1 MNDHYIAA
9 LRQHDETLPQRAADL
24 PANFVDELAKV
35 WTTLDDQARDI
46 AVSCLIRMRHTGAG
60 RFLLQLAIARGE
72 THSLR
77 AARALIT
84 HVGCPD
90 ASSLLTAARNAEDSS
105 VRDSLY
111 LAAGNQTTPVQ
122 LFAQQVATEKNPRAR
137 IAGRDALARLGHV
150 PALQEVFAAV
160 RGATADQALDIQD
173 SLLYIG
179 DKRLAKALISW
190 LHVLDDVTRLGSD
203 RTPDMARQCDFAVWI
218 AHRLNTGVAVPV
230 PRLDNYA
237 PAVCAAAKTV
247 LEGLED
253 IAE

>member
-9 LRQHDETLPQRAADL
+9 LQQHDETLPQRAADL
-24 PANFVDELAKV
+24 PANFVDDLAKV
-35 WTTLDDQARDI
+35 WLSLDEEARDI
-46 AVSCLIRMRHTGAG
+46 AVSCIVRMRHTGAG

-72 THSLR
+72 AQSVR

-90 ASSLLTAARNAEDSS
+90 AGSLLAAARNAEDPM
-105 VRDSLY
+105 VRAALY
-111 LAAGNQTTPVQ
+111 LAAGNQTAPAL
-122 LFAQQVATEKNPRAR
+122 LFAQQVAGESNPHAR
-137 IAGRDALARLGHV
+137 IAGRDALARLGHA
-150 PALQEVFAAV
+150 PALKEVFAAV
-160 RGATADQALDIQD
+160 RSATADQVPDIQD

-230 PRLDNYA
+230 PRLDNYP
-237 PAVCAAAKTV
+237 PAVCAAAKTI
-247 LEGLED
+247 LEALET
-253 IAE
+253 IAD

>member
-9 LRQHDETLPQRAADL
+9 LRQHDETLPQRAGDL

-35 WTTLDDQARDI
+35 WNTLDDEARDI
-46 AVSCLIRMRHTGAG
+46 AVSCIIRMRHTGAG

-72 THSLR
+72 AQSLR
-77 AARALIT
+77 AARSLIT
-84 HVGCPD
+84 HTGCPD
-90 ASSLLTAARNAEDSS
+90 ANSLLAAARNAEDST
-105 VRDSLY
+105 VRAALY
-111 LAAGNQTTPVQ
+111 LAAGNQTAPTL
-122 LFAQQVATEKNPRAR
+122 LFAEQVAGETNPRAR
-137 IAGRDALARLGHV
+137 AAGRDALARLGHI
-150 PALQEVFAAV
+150 PALKEVFAAV
-160 RGATADQALDIQD
+160 RGASADQIPDIQD

-203 RTPDMARQCDFAVWI
+203 RTPDMARQCDFGVWI
-218 AHRLNTGVAVPV
+218 AHRLNAGVAVPV
-230 PRLDNYA
+230 PRLDNYP

-253 IAE
+253 IAG

>member
-24 PANFVDELAKV
+24 PANFVEDLAKV
-35 WTTLDDQARDI
+35 WNTLDEEARDL
-46 AVSCLIRMRHTGAG
+46 AVSCIIRMRHTGAG

-72 THSLR
+72 PVSLR
-77 AARALIT
+77 SARALIA

-90 ASSLLTAARNAEDSS
+90 ANSLLAAARNAEDPT
-105 VRDSLY
+105 VRSSLY
-111 LAAGNQTTPVQ
+111 LAAGNQTAPTL
-122 LFAQQVATEKNPRAR
+122 LFAQQVAGETNPRAR

-150 PALQEVFAAV
+150 PSLREVFAAV
-160 RGATADQALDIQD
+160 RSATADQVLEIQD
-173 SLLYIG
+173 SLNYIG

-230 PRLDNYA
+230 PRLDNYP
-237 PAVCAAAKTV
+237 PAVCAAAKVV
-247 LEGLED
+247 LEGLES
-253 IAE
+253 IEE